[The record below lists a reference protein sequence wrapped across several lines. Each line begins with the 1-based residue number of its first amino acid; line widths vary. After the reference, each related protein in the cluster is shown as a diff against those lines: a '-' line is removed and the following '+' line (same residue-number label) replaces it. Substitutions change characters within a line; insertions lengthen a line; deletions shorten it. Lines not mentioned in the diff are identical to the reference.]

1 MKKIVLSLAAA
12 FALTANVLAEDKVI
26 TETIVSTADLSTT
39 VTHKLYDANG
49 NMILSLTEGTSQTV
63 YTYDELG
70 HCTQEDFTNFLNP
83 NQDRTY
89 KYTYNNDGRIETV
102 EKLAGE
108 RSLGT
113 DTYTYDN
120 HGYVTSE
127 THSGSS
133 FVTVINYTNEY
144 DDKKHLIKRTMSS
157 MGRDM
162 GTTTYEYTGDL
173 LTKESSISGGELT
186 GYITYAYDDN
196 NNLTT
201 AERFDAE
208 DNPTS
213 LTNYTYGE
221 IDGYYAPATVNA
233 VANEGN
239 TVTITWQGTANA
251 IVCNG
256 EWIPVTGSSY
266 TTAVLL
272 DGVYS
277 FYVVN
282 NGNATVSDPV
292 DVFDNT
298 KVGVSNVQVTGNIY
312 GEMTTITD
320 YYGEEK
326 EVLAYMIPVSWTL
339 PEGAQP
345 QSYRIYYNSNYSV
358 DVEDGTLRSYTI
370 PAVNTTITRMS
381 SQEPILLPFQIR
393 VVAVYATGE
402 VEPANVVSYT
412 LEQTEAI
419 MSAVGI
425 SDIRTTANAP
435 AEFYSLDGVRV
446 PASNA
451 KHGTFIVRQGS
462 TVRKLQMK

>member
-1 MKKIVLSLAAA
+1 MKKIVLSMAAA
-12 FALTANVLAEDKVI
+12 FALTANVFAEDKVFLEV
-26 TETIVSTADLSTT
+26 TASVADLSTT

-83 NQDRTY
+83 NLDRTY

-102 EKLAGE
+102 EELAGE

-113 DTYTYDN
+113 TTYTYDA
-120 HGYVTSE
+120 HGNIATRTPSALPMPITY
-127 THSGSS
+127 
-133 FVTVINYTNEY
+133 NNEY
-144 DDKKHLIKRTMSS
+144 DGDNLIKTSVTF

-162 GTTTYEYTGDL
+162 GATTYEYTGDL

-196 NNLTT
+196 NNRTT
-201 AERFDAE
+201 ATHFDAE

-256 EWIPVTGSSY
+256 EWIPVTGNTY
-266 TTAVLL
+266 TTAVLP
-272 DGVYS
+272 DGEYT

-326 EVLAYMIPVSWTL
+326 QVLAYMIPVSWTL

-345 QSYRIYYNSNYSV
+345 ESYRIYYNATYSV
-358 DVEDGTLRSYTI
+358 TVDDGTLRSYTI
-370 PAVNTTITRMS
+370 PAVNTTNWVMGQGVVT
-381 SQEPILLPFQIR
+381 LPFEIR

-419 MSAVGI
+419 ISAVGI
-425 SDIRTTANAP
+425 SDIQTAANAP

-446 PASNA
+446 PDSNA

>member
-12 FALTANVLAEDKVI
+12 FALTANVFAEDKVFLEV
-26 TETIVSTADLSTT
+26 TASVADLSTT
-39 VTHKLYDANG
+39 VTHKLYNAEG

-83 NQDRTY
+83 NQDRIH
-89 KYTYNNDGRIETV
+89 KYTYNANGQVET
-102 EKLAGE
+102 EEELIGE
-108 RSLGT
+108 RSLST
-113 DTYTYDN
+113 TTYTYDS
-120 HGYVTSE
+120 HGSILTS
-127 THSGSS
+127 TRSGGM
-133 FVTVINYTNEY
+133 VAMVISYANEY
-144 DDKKHLIKRTMSS
+144 DDSDHLVKRTMSV

-173 LTKESSISGGELT
+173 LTKESSISGGELS
-186 GYITYAYDDN
+186 GYIIYAYDDN

-201 AERFDAE
+201 ATHFDAE

-251 IVCNG
+251 IVC
-256 EWIPVTGSSY
+256 
-266 TTAVLL
+266 
-272 DGVYS
+272 
-277 FYVVN
+277 
-282 NGNATVSDPV
+282 
-292 DVFDNT
+292 DNT

-326 EVLAYMIPVSWTL
+326 EVLAYMIPISWTL

-345 QSYRIYYNSNYSV
+345 ESYRIYYNSTYSV
-358 DVEDGTLRSYTI
+358 TVDDGTLRSYTI
-370 PAVNTTITRMS
+370 PAVNTTNYVMGQGVVT
-381 SQEPILLPFQIR
+381 LPFQIR

-419 MSAVGI
+419 ISAVGI
-425 SDIRTTANAP
+425 SDIKTAANAP

-462 TVRKLQMK
+462 TVRKVQVK

>member
-1 MKKIVLSLAAA
+1 MAAA
-12 FALTANVLAEDKVI
+12 FALTASVCAQDKVI
-26 TETIVSTADLSTT
+26 LEVTASAADLSTT
-39 VTHKLYDANG
+39 VTHNLYDANG
-49 NMILSLTEGTSQTV
+49 NMILSLTEGVSQTV
-63 YTYDELG
+63 YTYDDLG
-70 HCTQEDFTNFLNP
+70 HCTQEELTIFANH
-83 NQDRTY
+83 NQDRIY
-89 KYTYNNDGRIETV
+89 KYTYNANGQVET
-102 EKLAGE
+102 EEELIGE

-113 DTYTYDN
+113 TTYTYDS
-120 HGYVTSE
+120 HGSILTTSR
-127 THSGSS
+127 SGGM
-133 FVTVINYTNEY
+133 VAMVISYANEY
-144 DDKKHLIKRTMSS
+144 DDSDHLVKRTMSA

-186 GYITYAYDDN
+186 GYIIYAYDDN

-201 AERFDAE
+201 ATRFDAE

-256 EWIPVTGSSY
+256 EWIEVTGNTY

-272 DGVYS
+272 DGEYT

-298 KVGVSNVQVTGNIY
+298 TVGVSNVQVTGNIY

-345 QSYRIYYNSNYSV
+345 ESYRIYYNATYYVTV
-358 DVEDGTLRSYTI
+358 DDGTLRSYTI
-370 PAVNTTITRMS
+370 PAVNTTNYVMGQGVVT
-381 SQEPILLPFQIR
+381 LPFQIR

-419 MSAVGI
+419 ISAVGI
-425 SDIRTTANAP
+425 SDIKTAANEP

-451 KHGTFIVRQGS
+451 KHGTFIVRQGN
-462 TVRKLQMK
+462 TVRKIQVK

>member
-12 FALTANVLAEDKVI
+12 FALTASVFAEDKVFLEV
-26 TETIVSTADLSTT
+26 TASVADLSTT
-39 VTHKLYDANG
+39 VTHKLYNAEG

-70 HCTQEDFTNFLNP
+70 HCTQEEFTNFLNP

-102 EKLAGE
+102 EELAGE

-113 DTYTYDN
+113 DTYTYDA
-120 HGYVTSE
+120 HGNIATRTPSALPMPITY
-127 THSGSS
+127 
-133 FVTVINYTNEY
+133 NNEY
-144 DDKKHLIKRTMSS
+144 DGDNLIKTSVTF

-173 LTKESSISGGELT
+173 LVKASSLSGGELT
-186 GYITYAYDDN
+186 SYITYAYDDN
-196 NNLTT
+196 DNCITET
-201 AERFDAE
+201 HFDAE
-208 DNPTS
+208 DNPVSVTS
-213 LTNYTYGE
+213 YSYAE
-221 IDGYYAPATVNA
+221 IDGFYAPVIANV

-256 EWIPVTGSSY
+256 EWIPVTGNTY

-282 NGNATVSDPV
+282 NGNAAVSEPV

-339 PEGAQP
+339 PEDAQP
-345 QSYRIYYNSNYSV
+345 QSYRIYYNATYSV
-358 DVEDGTLRSYTI
+358 TVDDGTLRSYTI
-370 PAVNTTITRMS
+370 PAVNTTNYVMGQGVVT
-381 SQEPILLPFQIR
+381 LPFQIR

-419 MSAVGI
+419 ISAVGI
-425 SDIRTTANAP
+425 SDIQAAANAP

-451 KHGTFIVRQGS
+451 KHGTFIVRQGN
-462 TVRKLQMK
+462 TVRKVQVK

>member
-1 MKKIVLSLAAA
+1 MAAA
-12 FALTANVLAEDKVI
+12 FALTASVCAQDKVI
-26 TETIVSTADLSTT
+26 LEVTASAADLSTT
-39 VTHKLYDANG
+39 VTHNLYDANG
-49 NMILSLTEGTSQTV
+49 NMILSLTEGVSQTV
-63 YTYDELG
+63 YTYDDLG
-70 HCTQEDFTNFLNP
+70 HCTQEELTIFANH
-83 NQDRTY
+83 NQDRIY
-89 KYTYNNDGRIETV
+89 KYTYNANGQVET
-102 EKLAGE
+102 EEELIGE

-113 DTYTYDN
+113 TTYTYDS
-120 HGYVTSE
+120 HGSILTTSR
-127 THSGSS
+127 SGGM
-133 FVTVINYTNEY
+133 VAMVISYANEY
-144 DDKKHLIKRTMSS
+144 DDSDHLVKRTMSA

-186 GYITYAYDDN
+186 GYIIYAYDDN

-201 AERFDAE
+201 ATRFDAE

-256 EWIPVTGSSY
+256 EWIEVTGNTY

-272 DGVYS
+272 DGEYT

-345 QSYRIYYNSNYSV
+345 ESYRIYYNATYYVTV
-358 DVEDGTLRSYTI
+358 DDGTLRSYTI
-370 PAVNTTITRMS
+370 PAVNTTNYVMGQGVVT
-381 SQEPILLPFQIR
+381 LPFQIR

-419 MSAVGI
+419 ISAVGI
-425 SDIRTTANAP
+425 SDIKTAANAP

-451 KHGTFIVRQGS
+451 KHGTFIVRQGN
-462 TVRKLQMK
+462 TVRKIQVK

>member
-12 FALTANVLAEDKVI
+12 
-26 TETIVSTADLSTT
+26 
-39 VTHKLYDANG
+39 THKLYNAEG

-70 HCTQEDFTNFLNP
+70 HCTQEEFTNFLNP

-102 EKLAGE
+102 EELAGE

-113 DTYTYDN
+113 DTYTYDA
-120 HGYVTSE
+120 HGNIATRTPSALPMPITY
-127 THSGSS
+127 
-133 FVTVINYTNEY
+133 NNEY
-144 DDKKHLIKRTMSS
+144 DGDNLIKTSVTF

-173 LTKESSISGGELT
+173 LVKASSLSGGELT
-186 GYITYAYDDN
+186 SYITYAYDDN
-196 NNLTT
+196 DNCITET
-201 AERFDAE
+201 HFDAE
-208 DNPTS
+208 DNPVSVTS
-213 LTNYTYGE
+213 YSYAE
-221 IDGYYAPATVNA
+221 IDGFYAPVIANV

-256 EWIPVTGSSY
+256 EWIPVTGNTY

-282 NGNATVSDPV
+282 NGNAAVSEPV

-339 PEGAQP
+339 PEDAQP
-345 QSYRIYYNSNYSV
+345 QSYRIYYNATYSV
-358 DVEDGTLRSYTI
+358 TVDDGTLRSYTI
-370 PAVNTTITRMS
+370 PAVNTTNYVMGQGVVT
-381 SQEPILLPFQIR
+381 LPFQIR

-419 MSAVGI
+419 ISAVGI
-425 SDIRTTANAP
+425 SDIQAAANAP

-451 KHGTFIVRQGS
+451 KHGTFIVRQGN
-462 TVRKLQMK
+462 TVRKVQVK

>member
-12 FALTANVLAEDKVI
+12 FALTANVFAEDKVFLEV
-26 TETIVSTADLSTT
+26 TASVADLSTT
-39 VTHKLYDANG
+39 VTHKLYNAEG

-70 HCTQEDFTNFLNP
+70 HCTQEEFTNFSNH
-83 NQDRTY
+83 NQDRIH
-89 KYTYNNDGRIETV
+89 KYTYNANGQVET
-102 EKLAGE
+102 EEELIGE
-108 RSLGT
+108 RSLST
-113 DTYTYDN
+113 TTYTYDN
-120 HGYVTSE
+120 HGNILTS
-127 THSGSS
+127 TRSGGM
-133 FVTVINYTNEY
+133 VAMVISYANEY
-144 DDKKHLIKRTMSS
+144 DDSDHLVKRTMSV

-162 GTTTYEYTGDL
+162 GTTTYDYTGDL

-256 EWIPVTGSSY
+256 EWIEVTGNTY

-272 DGVYS
+272 DGEYT

-282 NGNATVSDPV
+282 NGNAAVSEPV

-312 GEMTTITD
+312 GEMITITD

-326 EVLAYMIPVSWTL
+326 EVLAYMIPISWTL

-345 QSYRIYYNSNYSV
+345 ESYRIYYNATYSV
-358 DVEDGTLRSYTI
+358 TVDDGTLRSYTI
-370 PAVNTTITRMS
+370 PAVNTTNYVMGQGVVT
-381 SQEPILLPFQIR
+381 LPFQIR

-419 MSAVGI
+419 ISAVGI
-425 SDIRTTANAP
+425 SDIQAAANAP

-451 KHGTFIVRQGS
+451 KHGTFIVRQGN
-462 TVRKLQMK
+462 TVRKVQVK

>member
-1 MKKIVLSLAAA
+1 MKKILLAFAAA
-12 FALTANVLAEDKVI
+12 FALTASVFAEDKVFLEV
-26 TETIVSTADLSTT
+26 TASVADLSTT
-39 VTHKLYDANG
+39 VTHNLYDANG

-83 NQDRTY
+83 NLDRTY
-89 KYTYNNDGRIETV
+89 KYTYNNDGRIQTV
-102 EKLAGE
+102 EELAGE

-113 DTYTYDN
+113 DTYTYDA
-120 HGYVTSE
+120 HGHIATRTPSALPMPITYV
-127 THSGSS
+127 
-133 FVTVINYTNEY
+133 NEY
-144 DDKKHLIKRTMSS
+144 DIDDHLIKTTITF

-196 NNLTT
+196 NNRTT

-221 IDGYYAPATVNA
+221 MDGFYAPVIASV

-256 EWIPVTGSSY
+256 EWIPATGNTY
-266 TTAVLL
+266 TTAVLP
-272 DGVYS
+272 DGEYT

-282 NGNATVSDPV
+282 NGNAAVSDPV

-345 QSYRIYYNSNYSV
+345 QSYRIYYNATYSV
-358 DVEDGTLRSYTI
+358 TVDDGTLRSYTI
-370 PAVNTTITRMS
+370 PAVNTTNWVMGQGVVT
-381 SQEPILLPFQIR
+381 LPFEIR

-402 VEPANVVSYT
+402 VEPVNVVSYT

-419 MSAVGI
+419 ISAVGI
-425 SDIRTTANAP
+425 SDIKTAANAP

-462 TVRKLQMK
+462 TVRKVQVK

>member
-12 FALTANVLAEDKVI
+12 FALAANVFAEDKVFLEV
-26 TETIVSTADLSTT
+26 TASVADLSTT
-39 VTHKLYDANG
+39 VTHKLYNAEG

-83 NQDRTY
+83 NLDRTY
-89 KYTYNNDGRIETV
+89 KYTYNNDGRIQTV
-102 EKLAGE
+102 EELAGE

-113 DTYTYDN
+113 DTYTYDA
-120 HGYVTSE
+120 HGNIATRTPSALPMPITY
-127 THSGSS
+127 
-133 FVTVINYTNEY
+133 NNEY
-144 DDKKHLIKRTMSS
+144 DGDNLIKTTISF

-196 NNLTT
+196 NNRTT
-201 AERFDAE
+201 ATHFDAE

-213 LTNYTYGE
+213 VTNYTYGE
-221 IDGYYAPATVNA
+221 IDGFYAPVIANV

-239 TVTITWQGTANA
+239 TVTISWQGSTANA

-256 EWIPVTGSSY
+256 EWIEVTGNSY
-266 TTAVLL
+266 TTAVLP
-272 DGVYS
+272 DGEYT
-277 FYVVN
+277 FYVAN

-298 KVGVSNVQVTGNIY
+298 KVGVSDVQVTGNIY

-326 EVLAYMIPVSWTL
+326 QVLAYMIPVSWTL

-345 QSYRIYYNSNYSV
+345 QSYRIYYNATYSV
-358 DVEDGTLRSYTI
+358 TIDDGTLRSYTI
-370 PAVNTTITRMS
+370 PAVNTTNYVMGQGVVT
-381 SQEPILLPFQIR
+381 LPFEIR

-419 MSAVGI
+419 ISAVGI
-425 SDIRTTANAP
+425 SDIRTAANAP

-451 KHGTFIVRQGS
+451 KHGTFIVRQGN

>member
-12 FALTANVLAEDKVI
+12 FALTASVFAEDKVFLEV
-26 TETIVSTADLSTT
+26 TASVADLSTT
-39 VTHKLYDANG
+39 VTHKLYNAEG

-83 NQDRTY
+83 NLDRTY

-102 EKLAGE
+102 EELAGE

-113 DTYTYDN
+113 DTYTYDA
-120 HGYVTSE
+120 HGNIATRTPSALPMPITY
-127 THSGSS
+127 
-133 FVTVINYTNEY
+133 NNEY
-144 DDKKHLIKRTMSS
+144 DGDNLIKTSVTF

-173 LTKESSISGGELT
+173 LVKASSLSGGELT
-186 GYITYAYDDN
+186 SYITYAYDDN
-196 NNLTT
+196 DNCITET
-201 AERFDAE
+201 HFDAE
-208 DNPTS
+208 DNPVSVTS
-213 LTNYTYGE
+213 YSYAE
-221 IDGYYAPATVNA
+221 IDGFYAPVIANV

-256 EWIPVTGSSY
+256 EWIEVTGNTY

-345 QSYRIYYNSNYSV
+345 QSYRIYYNATYSV
-358 DVEDGTLRSYTI
+358 TVDDGTLRSYTI
-370 PAVNTTITRMS
+370 PAVNTTNYVMGQGVVT
-381 SQEPILLPFQIR
+381 LPFQIR

-419 MSAVGI
+419 ISAVGI
-425 SDIRTTANAP
+425 SDIQAAANAP

-451 KHGTFIVRQGS
+451 KHGTFIVRQGN
-462 TVRKLQMK
+462 TVRKVQVK

>member
-12 FALTANVLAEDKVI
+12 FALAANVFAEDKVI

-49 NMILSLTEGTSQTV
+49 NMILSLTEGTSQSV
-63 YTYDELG
+63 YIYDDLG
-70 HCTQEDFTNFLNP
+70 HCTQEEFTNFANHNL
-83 NQDRTY
+83 DRTY
-89 KYTYNNDGRIETV
+89 KYTYNAAGKIETQ
-102 EKLAGE
+102 EELAGE

-113 DTYTYDN
+113 DTYTYDA
-120 HGYVTSE
+120 HGNIATRTPSALPMPITY
-127 THSGSS
+127 
-133 FVTVINYTNEY
+133 NNEY
-144 DDKKHLIKRTMSS
+144 DGDNLIKTSVTF

-173 LTKESSISGGELT
+173 LVKASSLSGGELT
-186 GYITYAYDDN
+186 SYITYAYDDN
-196 NNLTT
+196 DNCITET
-201 AERFDAE
+201 HFDAE
-208 DNPTS
+208 DNPVSVTS
-213 LTNYTYGE
+213 YSYAE

-256 EWIPVTGSSY
+256 EWIEVTGNTY
-266 TTAVLL
+266 TTAVLP
-272 DGVYS
+272 DGEYT
-277 FYVVN
+277 FYVAN

-326 EVLAYMIPVSWTL
+326 QVLAYMIPVSWTL

-345 QSYRIYYNSNYSV
+345 QSYRIYYNATYSV
-358 DVEDGTLRSYTI
+358 TVDDGTLRSYTI
-370 PAVNTTITRMS
+370 PAVNTTNWVMGQGVVT
-381 SQEPILLPFQIR
+381 LPFEIR

-419 MSAVGI
+419 METIASEINGVRLSNSNTLHTSQYDI
-425 SDIRTTANAP
+425 SGRPAGANAR
-435 AEFYSLDGVRV
+435 G
-446 PASNA
+446 
-451 KHGTFIVRQGS
+451 IVIQRQGDS
-462 TVRKLQMK
+462 VRKILKK

>member
-1 MKKIVLSLAAA
+1 MKKILLSLAAA
-12 FALTANVLAEDKVI
+12 LSLTANVFAEEKVI

-102 EKLAGE
+102 EELAGE

-113 DTYTYDN
+113 DTYTYDA
-120 HGYVTSE
+120 HGNIATRTPSALPMPITY
-127 THSGSS
+127 
-133 FVTVINYTNEY
+133 NNEY
-144 DDKKHLIKRTMSS
+144 DGDNLIKTSVTF

-173 LTKESSISGGELT
+173 LVKASSLSGGELT
-186 GYITYAYDDN
+186 SYITYAYDDN
-196 NNLTT
+196 DNCITET
-201 AERFDAE
+201 HFDAE
-208 DNPTS
+208 DNPVSVTS
-213 LTNYTYGE
+213 YSYAE
-221 IDGYYAPATVNA
+221 IDGFYAPVIANV

-266 TTAVLL
+266 TTAVLP
-272 DGVYS
+272 DGEYT

-326 EVLAYMIPVSWTL
+326 QVLAYMIPVSWTL

-345 QSYRIYYNSNYSV
+345 QSYRIYYNSGNRNYV

-370 PAVNTTITRMS
+370 PAINTTYYIQGQGVVTY
-381 SQEPILLPFQIR
+381 PFEIR
-393 VVAVYATGE
+393 VVAIYATGE

-419 MSAVGI
+419 ISAVGI
-425 SDIRTTANAP
+425 SDIKTAANAP

-451 KHGTFIVRQGS
+451 KHGTFIVRQGN